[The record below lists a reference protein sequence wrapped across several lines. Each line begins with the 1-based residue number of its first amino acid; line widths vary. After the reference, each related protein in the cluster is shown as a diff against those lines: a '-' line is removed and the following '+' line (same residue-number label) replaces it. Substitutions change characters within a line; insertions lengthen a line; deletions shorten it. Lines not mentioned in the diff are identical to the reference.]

1 VTGTNDRCQVR
12 IQRRQFLGGAGA
24 IAAVA
29 MLPMNVRVAG
39 AEPIGDQEWVANHV
53 ATRLLGSDGGGV
65 AWLVQWTHMR
75 VLHEQR
81 GLLHV
86 WVPRIHLTGYVQAQM
101 VGPVAAP
108 SQEQLV
114 SEEADAS
121 QPPILGAV
129 GLPGC
134 VVGGGNLRS
143 WPVVRGDTL
152 LRTLGHNAQVRAI
165 SRVQGDQGDEWYS
178 ADWLDPQAQMRTG
191 TGFLHHSV
199 LRLPRLRTPAD
210 ADRNGHGRWLEADLM
225 EPTMLTAF
233 ENGAPIWATLAIKG
247 TAVNR
252 TPQGEYHIVTQVLNE
267 TMDSETLHPPIPRNG
282 PGGYYLKN
290 VLWTQYYKWTGET
303 IHYNYWSSNWGYAGS
318 HGCLGLG
325 YYEAKWAWN
334 FADIGTPVRIW
345 G

>member
-1 VTGTNDRCQVR
+1 MTNDRCQLR
-12 IQRRQFLGGAGA
+12 IARRQFLAGAGA

-29 MLPMNVRVAG
+29 FLPANIRVAD
-39 AEPIGDQEWVANHV
+39 AEPASDQPWVANHV
-53 ATRLLGSDGGGV
+53 ATRLLGTDGGAV
-65 AWLVQWTHMR
+65 ASLVQWTHMR
-75 VLHEQR
+75 VLREQR
-81 GLLHV
+81 GLLQV

-101 VGPVAAP
+101 VGPVATP
-108 SQEQLV
+108 SQEQLAA
-114 SEEADAS
+114 EDAET
-121 QPPILGAV
+121 ILPTNLDAV
-129 GLPGC
+129 GLPAC

-143 WPVVRGDTL
+143 WPGVRGDTL
-152 LRTLGHNAQVRAI
+152 LRTLGHNAQVRVI
-165 SRVQGDQGDEWYS
+165 SRVQGDDGDEWYS
-178 ADWLDPQAQMRTG
+178 ADWLDPEVPRRIG

-199 LRLPRLRTPAD
+199 VHLPRLRTPTA
-210 ADRNGHGRWLEADLM
+210 ADRNGRGRWLEADLT
-225 EPTMLTAF
+225 EPAMLTAF
-233 ENGAPIWATLAIKG
+233 EDGAPIWATLAIKG

-267 TMDSETLHPPIPRNG
+267 TMDSETLHPPIPRSG

-303 IHYNYWSSNWGYAGS
+303 IHYNYCSSNWGYAGS

-325 YYEAKWAWN
+325 YHEAKWAWN